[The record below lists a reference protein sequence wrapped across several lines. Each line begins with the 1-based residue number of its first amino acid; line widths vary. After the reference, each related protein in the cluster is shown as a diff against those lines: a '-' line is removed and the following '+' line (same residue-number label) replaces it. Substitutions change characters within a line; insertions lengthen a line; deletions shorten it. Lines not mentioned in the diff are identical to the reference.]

1 MYKNLIQDSV
11 GQILDSD
18 KLATNSGAS
27 MLQQLAV
34 LFNLSGVL
42 HFHHLI
48 ASRDNN
54 ICSFG
59 FSKSAF
65 SFPYS
70 YSSSK
75 RGLCSKISVL

>member
-42 HFHHLI
+42 HFH
-48 ASRDNN
+48 N
-54 ICSFG
+54 
-59 FSKSAF
+59 
-65 SFPYS
+65 
-70 YSSSK
+70 
-75 RGLCSKISVL
+75 

>member
-1 MYKNLIQDSV
+1 
-11 GQILDSD
+11 
-18 KLATNSGAS
+18 

-48 ASRDNN
+48 DSRDNN

-59 FSKSAF
+59 FSKSALP
-65 SFPYS
+65 SFTLTQAVERTLQENICTVIKYLTCPS
-70 YSSSK
+70 H
-75 RGLCSKISVL
+75 